1 MPKSQNGWEA
11 NDVTLT
17 DVQTIPGTQRK
28 IRLRKGAAG
37 FLLRR
42 VAAFIDRE
50 VENIDEP
57 TQDDW
62 GYAERP
68 IRGSSTT
75 LSNHASGTAIDVN
88 ATKHPLGATGTWTA
102 AQKKKIHA
110 HLNEYDGV
118 IRWGEDYTKRKDGMH
133 FEIVAD
139 AAAVQAVY
147 AELTKPKPGGGT
159 TPQPPKEEGPT
170 VQEIEQLK
178 KQQADDAELAGKR
191 WKQTQDALKA
201 HSDREDGRYAELHQ
215 IHEKVDQLTS
225 IVQNLAAELQRPA
238 AGNVPPGDG

>member
-68 IRGSSTT
+68 IRGSSTK

-88 ATKHPLGATGTWTA
+88 ATKHPLGATGTWSA
-102 AQKKKIHA
+102 AQKKKIHG

-147 AELTKPKPGGGT
+147 DQLKNKPGTGT
-159 TPQPPKEEGPT
+159 TPAPPKEEEPT
-170 VQEIEQLK
+170 VQEIEQLTK
-178 KQQADDAELAGKR
+178 KVDDNADLAGKR

-201 HSDREDGRYAELHQ
+201 HSDREDGRYAELHT

-225 IVQNLAAELQRPA
+225 IVQNLASRLDQPA
-238 AGNVPPGDG
+238 AGNVPPGGGQ